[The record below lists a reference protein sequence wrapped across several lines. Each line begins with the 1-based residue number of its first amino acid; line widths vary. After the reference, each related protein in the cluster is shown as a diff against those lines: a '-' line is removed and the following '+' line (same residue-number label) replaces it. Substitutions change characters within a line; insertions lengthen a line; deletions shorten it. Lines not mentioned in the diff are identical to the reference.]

1 MNKQLKN
8 RFRTFFRIG
17 FLKTLIVNF
26 RLLPFKQAIHFPIV
40 VTRATKLECLTGKV
54 FFHCEPYLGI
64 VKIGTQLAD
73 LFCWNGC
80 KTLFSVKGEIHLD
93 GWVQIGPGCSIVVDE
108 NAKLHIGERMCLG
121 AKSFLL
127 CRNRIVF
134 GDDVRSGWEVQIFDT
149 NFHYIK
155 NIDDGSVAR
164 REKEVVIGNNNWF
177 GNRCTVMPG
186 TKTNDFFIAASNSL
200 CNKDYTESV
209 PKYSLVAGQPARLI
223 KQNVVRVLDRE
234 EKEIKQMFE
243 RVSDNVIHVD
253 STPRP
258 RY

>member
-26 RLLPFKQAIHFPIV
+26 RLLPFKQAIHLPIV
-40 VTRATKLECLTGKV
+40 VSRATIIENLSGNVVLKNVG
-54 FFHCEPYLGI
+54 FGQI
-64 VKIGTQLAD
+64 KIGTFHTD
-73 LFCWNGC
+73 LFSWNGN
-80 KTLFSVKGEIHLD
+80 KSILNIKGRFFVGGFIQF
-93 GWVQIGPGCSIVVDE
+93 GVGCSIIVDE
-108 NAKLHIGERMCLG
+108 NSELHIGNNACIG
-121 AKSFLL
+121 ANTKII
-127 CRNRIVF
+127 CRNRIVV
-134 GDDVRSGWEVQIFDT
+134 GDNFRTAWDVQLFDT

-155 NIDDGSVAR
+155 NIEDGSVSR
-164 REKEVVIGNNNWF
+164 REKEVIIGNNNWF

-243 RVSDNVIHVD
+243 NVSDNVIHVD
-253 STPRP
+253 PTPRP

>member
-1 MNKQLKN
+1 MNH
-8 RFRTFFRIG
+8 RIAVFFRIG

-26 RLLPFKQAIHFPIV
+26 RLLPFKQAIHLPIV
-40 VTRATKLECLTGKV
+40 VTRATILECLSGEV
-54 FFHCEPYLGI
+54 ILDNASFGQI
-64 VKIGTQLAD
+64 KIGTLHTD
-73 LFCWNGC
+73 LFSWNGN
-80 KTLFSVKGEIHLD
+80 KSILNIKGRFFVGGSIQF
-93 GWVQIGPGCSIVVDE
+93 GVGCSIIVDE
-108 NAKLHIGERMCLG
+108 DSELYIGDNAGIG
-121 AKSFLL
+121 ANSKII
-127 CRNRIVF
+127 CRNKMVI
-134 GDDVRSGWEVQIFDT
+134 GDNFRTAWDVQIFDT

-155 NIDDGSVAR
+155 NIEDGSVSR

-234 EKEIKQMFE
+234 EKEIRQMFE
-243 RVSDNVIHVD
+243 KVLDNIVFVD
-253 STPRP
+253 PTPRP

>member
-17 FLKTLIVNF
+17 VLKTLIVNF
-26 RLLPFKQAIHFPIV
+26 RLLPFKQAIHLPIV
-40 VTRATKLECLTGKV
+40 VSRATIIENLSGNVVLKNVG
-54 FFHCEPYLGI
+54 FGQI
-64 VKIGTQLAD
+64 KIGTLHTD
-73 LFCWNGC
+73 LFSWNGN
-80 KTLFSVKGEIHLD
+80 KSILNIKGRFFVGGFIQF
-93 GWVQIGPGCSIVVDE
+93 GVGCSIIVDE
-108 NAKLHIGERMCLG
+108 NSELHIGDNACIG
-121 AKSFLL
+121 ANTKII
-127 CRNRIVF
+127 CRNRIVV
-134 GDDVRSGWEVQIFDT
+134 GDNFRTAWDVQIFDT

-155 NIDDGSVAR
+155 NIEDGSVSR

-223 KQNVVRVLDRE
+223 KQNVVRALDRE

-243 RVSDNVIHVD
+243 NVSDNVIHVD
-253 STPRP
+253 PTPRP

>member
-1 MNKQLKN
+1 MNNQLKN

-26 RLLPFKQAIHFPIV
+26 RLLPFKQAIHLPIV
-40 VTRATKLECLTGKV
+40 VSRATIIENLSGN
-54 FFHCEPYLGI
+54 I
-64 VKIGTQLAD
+64 VLNSVCFGQIKIGTLHTD
-73 LFCWNGC
+73 LFSWNGN
-80 KTLFSVKGEIHLD
+80 KSILNIKGRFFVGGFIQF
-93 GWVQIGPGCSIVVDE
+93 GVGCSIIVDE
-108 NAKLHIGERMCLG
+108 NSELHIGDNAGIG
-121 AKSFLL
+121 ANTKII
-127 CRNRIVF
+127 CRNRIVI
-134 GDDVRSGWEVQIFDT
+134 GDNFRTAWEVQIFDT

-155 NIDDGSVAR
+155 NIEEGSVAL
-164 REKEVVIGNNNWF
+164 REKEVIIGNNNWF

-243 RVSDNVIHVD
+243 KVSDNVIHVD

>member
-1 MNKQLKN
+1 MNH
-8 RFRTFFRIG
+8 RIAVFFRIG

-26 RLLPFKQAIHFPIV
+26 RLLPFKQAIKLPVV
-40 VTRATKLECLTGKV
+40 VTRPTVLESLSGKIHLNV
-54 FFHCEPYLGI
+54 PASFGLIKVGTFNTDFYGWNGDKCMFNINGAVVINGNIQLGVGCKI
-64 VKIGTQLAD
+64 CVDQDALLEIGGNACIGPNVKII
-73 LFCWNGC
+73 CR
-80 KTLFSVKGEIHLD
+80 K
-93 GWVQIGPGCSIVVDE
+93 
-108 NAKLHIGERMCLG
+108 HI
-121 AKSFLL
+121 K
-127 CRNRIVF
+127 F
-134 GDDVRSGWEVQIFDT
+134 GDNIRIAWDGQIFDT

-155 NIDDGSVAR
+155 NIEDGSVAR

-243 RVSDNVIHVD
+243 KVSDNVIHVD

>member
-26 RLLPFKQAIHFPIV
+26 RLLPFKQAIHLPIV
-40 VTRATKLECLTGKV
+40 VSRATIIENLSGNVVLKNVG
-54 FFHCEPYLGI
+54 FGQI
-64 VKIGTQLAD
+64 KIGTLHTD
-73 LFCWNGC
+73 LFSWNGN
-80 KTLFSVKGEIHLD
+80 KSILNIKGRFFVGGFIQF
-93 GWVQIGPGCSIVVDE
+93 GVGCSIIVDE
-108 NAKLHIGERMCLG
+108 NSELHIGDNAGIG
-121 AKSFLL
+121 ANTKII
-127 CRNRIVF
+127 CRNRIVI
-134 GDDVRSGWEVQIFDT
+134 GDNFRTAWEVQIFDT

-155 NIDDGSVAR
+155 NIEEGSVAR

-223 KQNVVRVLDRE
+223 KQNVVRALDRE

-243 RVSDNVIHVD
+243 KVLDNIVFVD
-253 STPRP
+253 PTPRP